1 MGSRASQRTSPNF
14 RISLASPNSP
24 VAGSPLRL
32 NALGLRESAS
42 ARMTAVWRSGTHRF
56 ASGYVVVATW

>member
-14 RISLASPNSP
+14 RITP

-42 ARMTAVWRSGTHRF
+42 ARVTAVWRSGTHRF
-56 ASGYVVVATW
+56 ASGYAVVATW